1 MKLIDAA
8 KQAGVQR
15 FVLQTS
21 LLTNGAAIGQGLN
34 PVYIFLNLA
43 TGALSK
49 KLETELYVKQ
59 SGLDYTIVRCKDSW
73 HFHSMNNHTTIGSK
87 VAGPVG

>member
-1 MKLIDAA
+1 MIKLIDAA
-8 KQAGVQR
+8 KQAGVQQ

-49 KLETELYVKQ
+49 KLETEIYLKQ
-59 SGLDYTIVRCKDSW
+59 SGLDYTIVRCKQ
-73 HFHSMNNHTTIGSK
+73 FGIII
-87 VAGPVG
+87 P